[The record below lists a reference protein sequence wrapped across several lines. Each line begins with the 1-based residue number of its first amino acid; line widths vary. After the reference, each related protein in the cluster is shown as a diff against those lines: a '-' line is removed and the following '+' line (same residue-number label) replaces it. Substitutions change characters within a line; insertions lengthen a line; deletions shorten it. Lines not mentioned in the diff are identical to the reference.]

1 METIINKKKKIEY
14 IFSDYIGKINKI
26 KSVCKKLR
34 EINTESKYIFGLDTF
49 YYQIII
55 FDSDFTYYKKLYS
68 LNLNRLYNNY
78 YTISKLLKE
87 FVKTYINE
95 DEIKGML
102 KGYNIFPK
110 YDTLDLYKNYD
121 FSIIHK
127 LYLVNDKILRAL
139 DDFIEHNDN
148 LMLKYKKMSENGLNL
163 DNFVI
168 SFGAMLDNLKLH
180 TNRILAQ
187 NDIFNKSHNEYLDDC
202 IDKIEYT
209 YKKLGSIDI
218 RSIMNTN
225 IKGKYR
231 LKHETNMTKV
241 FEQLK
246 SKKTIKDEET
256 KLEETEKK

>member
-1 METIINKKKKIEY
+1 METIIIKKKKIEY
-14 IFSDYIGKINKI
+14 IFSDYIGKIKKI
-26 KSVCKKLR
+26 KKVCKNLR

-78 YTISKLLKE
+78 YTISKLLRE

-95 DEIKGML
+95 DDIQEML

-148 LMLKYKKMSENGLNL
+148 LLLKYKKMSENGLNL

-168 SFGAMLDNLKLH
+168 SFEAMLNNLKLH
-180 TNRILAQ
+180 TNRILSQ

-202 IDKIEYT
+202 IDKVEYT

-231 LKHETNMTKV
+231 LKHETNMNKV
-241 FEQLK
+241 LEQLK
-246 SKKTIKDEET
+246 SKKQIENHET
-256 KLEETEKK
+256 KVE